1 MHWIHLSPFDFR
13 SLDWLLA
20 TWYACIFK
28 HILLCEEHFS
38 GHGLWCSGS
47 ALGCVVRL
55 HLRDGFQGKM
65 MTSFCHSFKRA
76 CLFWIASNSDQLKCW
91 NVPKRCSLRA
101 STHKGWRL
109 HHNYSVWRNVYGCVG
124 WHVDSV
130 LVIFQQ
136 WPTAMIKQIRQ
147 NVLAFLFVMKW
158 IRWDA
163 GFVFYFEAACGYDLS
178 VFMVALWFPLASSP
192 WTFIVPVVYAI
203 VFAFCYEWIM
213 TIWGG
218 LLPFDS
224 HPPSSVLESHG
235 SCLQAPVIYLCHYW
249 VFVQLWLLS

>member
-1 MHWIHLSPFDFR
+1 MYRRGALFG
-13 SLDWLLA
+13 LLL
-20 TWYACIFK
+20 T
-28 HILLCEEHFS
+28 
-38 GHGLWCSGS
+38 
-47 ALGCVVRL
+47 R
-55 HLRDGFQGKM
+55 Q
-65 MTSFCHSFKRA
+65 
-76 CLFWIASNSDQLKCW
+76 CW

-109 HHNYSVWRNVYGCVG
+109 HHNYSVWRNVYGCLG

-130 LVIFQQ
+130 LVIFQP
-136 WPTAMIKQIRQ
+136 WPTSMIKQIRQ

-163 GFVFYFEAACGYDLS
+163 GFVLYFEAACGYDLS
-178 VFMVALWFPLASSP
+178 VFMVALWFPLVSVLGLLPSLSC
-192 WTFIVPVVYAI
+192 TLLFY
-203 VFAFCYEWIM
+203 AFCYEWIM
-213 TIWGG
+213 TIWDG

-235 SCLQAPVIYLCHYW
+235 SCLHAPVISPLPYW